1 MKIQTMEDLFLE
13 VIRDLYDAEKQ
24 IVKAL
29 PKMIK
34 AASSEE
40 LKEGF
45 EEHLSQTQV
54 QIQRLE
60 KIFSNLGTTA
70 GRSKCAGMQ
79 GLLAEGEDLIASTE
93 PSAVR
98 DAGIIAAAQK
108 VEHYEMAGYGSA
120 RTFAQVL
127 GHTDAVALLEQ
138 TLVEEKETD
147 QKLTEIA
154 EELVNEDAV
163 ERAGSAGSN

>member
-98 DAGIIAAAQK
+98 
-108 VEHYEMAGYGSA
+108 
-120 RTFAQVL
+120 
-127 GHTDAVALLEQ
+127 
-138 TLVEEKETD
+138 
-147 QKLTEIA
+147 
-154 EELVNEDAV
+154 
-163 ERAGSAGSN
+163 

>member
-1 MKIQTMEDLFLE
+1 MKVHTMEDLFLAE
-13 VIRDLYDAEKQ
+13 IRDLYDAEKQ

-34 AASSEE
+34 AATSEE
-40 LKEGF
+40 LKAGF
-45 EEHLSQTQV
+45 EEHLHQTKVQV
-54 QIQRLE
+54 QRLE

-70 GRSKCAGMQ
+70 GRVKCAGMQ
-79 GLLAEGEDLIASTE
+79 GLLSEGDEFISDTE

-108 VEHYEMAGYGSA
+108 VEHYEIASYGSA
-120 RTFAQVL
+120 RTFAQIL
-127 GHTDAVALLEQ
+127 GHDDAVALLEQ

-154 EELVNEDAV
+154 EEMVNEEAI
-163 ERAGSAGSN
+163 EEAGAAGR